1 MAGAAAGVVLMSE
14 PPDRPG
20 EVEMDPRYAFSASA
34 VLEKLAAPAV
44 SMTSLPGATSD
55 VLSGIGSSTSRNSI
69 SSPSVSPERPSLED
83 ALSLDDDSEGSR
95 KDELLEQQPLAVA
108 PLLLQPSR
116 GFLLPRSPAR
126 LFVHNAVV
134 QSALSS
140 VASSTAP
147 ATLSEVVEQVV
158 VDQVTGP
165 SGLEML
171 DRIEQDIQEQLDVL
185 DRIESDIVAQNDDE
199 EPDQNVPAQTI
210 MAPLPAAIDSG
221 VCELMAHRGSDGDGQ
236 HTEQYS
242 DAYITAVDSISSCDF
257 GETPEPGI
265 YVQQHQ
271 RASETPAFLCK

>member
-1 MAGAAAGVVLMSE
+1 MMAGAAGVVLMSE

-34 VLEKLAAPAV
+34 VLEKKLAAPAV
-44 SMTSLPGATSD
+44 SLTSLPGATSD

-95 KDELLEQQPLAVA
+95 KDELLEQAVQLEQHQPAPAPA

-147 ATLSEVVEQVV
+147 VTLSEVVEQVV
-158 VDQVTGP
+158 MVDQVP
-165 SGLEML
+165 SGLEVL

-185 DRIESDIVAQNDDE
+185 DRIIESDIVIAQNDDE
-199 EPDQNVPAQTI
+199 PADQNVMMIEPAQTI
-210 MAPLPAAIDSG
+210 MAPLPTAIDSG

-242 DAYITAVDSISSCDF
+242 DAYITSAVDSISSCDF
-257 GETPEPGI
+257 GETPEPGM
-265 YVQQHQ
+265 
-271 RASETPAFLCK
+271 